1 MQASPLCPS
10 SLVCLGVLL
19 TSLAGCHKAAVPP
32 VKSEPFAQVT
42 EMRQRSV
49 TEDPAVMGNFPN
61 NWQLEKPSG
70 PPMPAEESE
79 IGEFQERL
87 AKIQVAPLVLED
99 LAPGATRKVDLALG
113 GPSGLSGVVR
123 WIGTINPL
131 KVTVSL
137 AGNPLAT
144 TGTTYH
150 IGRDRG
156 GSSLNATTTAG
167 GLATISVTNT
177 SGVKVKLRIVFGASA
192 L

>member
-1 MQASPLCPS
+1 MQASALSPS
-10 SLVCLGVLL
+10 GLVCLGVLL
-19 TSLAGCHKAAVPP
+19 TSLSGCHKATPP
-32 VKSEPFAQVT
+32 AKGEPFAQVT

-61 NWQLEKPSG
+61 NWQLEKPSA
-70 PPMPAEESE
+70 PPMPTEESE
-79 IGEFQERL
+79 IDEFQERL

-99 LAPGATRKVDLALG
+99 LAPGATRKVDLPLA
-113 GPSGLSGVVR
+113 GPSGLNGVVR

-131 KVTVSL
+131 KVTVSV
-137 AGNPLAT
+137 AGSPLAT

-156 GSSLNATTTAG
+156 GSSVNAKTTAG

-177 SGVKVKLRIVFGASA
+177 SGVPVKLRIVFAASA

>member
-1 MQASPLCPS
+1 MQASALSPS
-10 SLVCLGVLL
+10 GLVFLGVLL
-19 TSLAGCHKAAVPP
+19 TSLSGCHKAAPP
-32 VKSEPFAQVT
+32 AKGEPFAQVT

-61 NWQLEKPSG
+61 NWQLEKPSA

-79 IGEFQERL
+79 IDEFQERL

-99 LAPGATRKVDLALG
+99 LAPGATRKVDLPLS
-113 GPSGLSGVVR
+113 GPSGLNGVVR
-123 WIGTINPL
+123 WIGTTSPL

-137 AGNPLAT
+137 AGSPLAT
-144 TGTTYH
+144 TGSTYH

-156 GSSLNATTTAG
+156 GSSVNAKTTAS

-177 SGVKVKLRIVFGASA
+177 SGVPVKLRIVFASSA

>member
-1 MQASPLCPS
+1 MQGSPLS
-10 SLVCLGVLL
+10 RSGLVCLGVLL
-19 TSLAGCHKAAVPP
+19 ASLSGCHKASPP
-32 VKSEPFAQVT
+32 AKGEPFAQVT

-70 PPMPAEESE
+70 PPMPPEESE
-79 IGEFQERL
+79 IDEFQERL

-99 LAPGATRKVDLALG
+99 LAPGATRKVDLPLA
-113 GPSGLSGVVR
+113 GPSGLNGVVR
-123 WIGTINPL
+123 WIGTISPL

-137 AGNPLAT
+137 AGSPLAT
-144 TGTTYH
+144 TGSTYH

-156 GSSLNATTTAG
+156 GSSLNAKTTAG
-167 GLATISVTNT
+167 GLATLSVTNT
-177 SGVKVKLRIVFGASA
+177 SGVPVKLRIVFASSA

>member
-1 MQASPLCPS
+1 MQASALSPS
-10 SLVCLGVLL
+10 GLVCLGVLL
-19 TSLAGCHKAAVPP
+19 TSLSGCHKTPP
-32 VKSEPFAQVT
+32 AKSEPFAQVT

-49 TEDPAVMGNFPN
+49 TEDPAVTGNFPN

-79 IGEFQERL
+79 IDEFQERL

-99 LAPGATRKVDLALG
+99 LAPGATRKVDLSLA
-113 GPSGLSGVVR
+113 GPSGLNGVVR
-123 WIGTINPL
+123 WIGTTSPL

-137 AGNPLAT
+137 AGSPLAT
-144 TGTTYH
+144 TGSTYH

-156 GSSLNATTTAG
+156 GSSVNAKTTAG

-177 SGVKVKLRIVFGASA
+177 SGVPVKLRIVFASSA

>member
-1 MQASPLCPS
+1 MQFSARSLS
-10 SLVCLGVLL
+10 RLVCLSALL
-19 TSLAGCHKAAVPP
+19 TSLSGCHKAVPP
-32 VKSEPFAQVT
+32 AKSEPFAQLT

-70 PPMPAEESE
+70 SPMPAEESE
-79 IGEFQERL
+79 ISEFQDRL
-87 AKIQVAPLVLED
+87 AKIQIAPVVLED
-99 LAPGATRKVDLALG
+99 LAPGATRKVDLPLG

-123 WIGTINPL
+123 WIGTISPL

-137 AGNPLAT
+137 AGAPLAT

-150 IGRDRG
+150 IGHDRG
-156 GSSLNATTTAG
+156 GSSLNAQTTTA

-177 SGVKVKLRIVFGASA
+177 SAVQVKLRIVFAASP

>member
-1 MQASPLCPS
+1 MQASPLSPGR
-10 SLVCLGVLL
+10 LVFLCVLL
-19 TSLAGCHKAAVPP
+19 LSLSGCHKAVPP
-32 VKSEPFAQVT
+32 AKSEPFAQVT

-61 NWQLEKPSG
+61 NWQIEKPSG

-99 LAPGATRKVDLALG
+99 LAPGATRKVDLQLA
-113 GPSGLSGVVR
+113 GPSGLNGVVR

-137 AGNPLAT
+137 AGSPLAT

-156 GSSLNATTTAG
+156 GSSLNAKTTAG
-167 GLATISVTNT
+167 GRATISVTNT
-177 SGVKVKLRIVFGASA
+177 SGVPVKLRIVFASSA

>member
-1 MQASPLCPS
+1 
-10 SLVCLGVLL
+10 
-19 TSLAGCHKAAVPP
+19 
-32 VKSEPFAQVT
+32 
-42 EMRQRSV
+42 MRQRSV

-61 NWQLEKPSG
+61 NWQIEKPSG

-87 AKIQVAPLVLED
+87 AKIQVAPVVLED
-99 LAPGATRKVDLALG
+99 LAPGATRNVDLQLS
-113 GPSGLSGVVR
+113 GPSGLSGLVR

-131 KVTVSL
+131 RVTVSL
-137 AGNPLAT
+137 AGAPLAT

-150 IGRDRG
+150 IGRDKG
-156 GSSLNATTTAG
+156 GSSLNTQTTTG

-177 SGVKVKLRIVFGASA
+177 SGVQVKLRIVFAASA

>member
-1 MQASPLCPS
+1 MRDSAVCPS
-10 SLVCLGVLL
+10 SLVCFCVLL
-19 TSLAGCHKAAVPP
+19 VSLSGCHKAVPP
-32 VKSEPFAQVT
+32 VKGEPFAQVT

-61 NWQLEKPSG
+61 NWQIEKPSG

-79 IGEFQERL
+79 IDEFQERL
-87 AKIQVAPLVLED
+87 AKIQVAPVVLED
-99 LAPGATRKVDLALG
+99 LAPGATRKVDLQLA
-113 GPSGLSGVVR
+113 GPCGLNGVVR
-123 WIGTINPL
+123 WIGTISPL

-137 AGNPLAT
+137 AGSPLAT
-144 TGTTYH
+144 TGSTYH

-156 GSSLNATTTAG
+156 GSSLNAKTTAG

-177 SGVKVKLRIVFGASA
+177 SGVSVKLRIVFAASA

>member
-1 MQASPLCPS
+1 
-10 SLVCLGVLL
+10 
-19 TSLAGCHKAAVPP
+19 
-32 VKSEPFAQVT
+32 
-42 EMRQRSV
+42 MRQLSV

-70 PPMPAEESE
+70 PPMPPEESE
-79 IGEFQERL
+79 VDEFQERL
-87 AKIQVAPLVLED
+87 AKIQIAPLVLED
-99 LAPGATRKVDLALG
+99 LAPGDTRKVDLPIT

-131 KVTVSL
+131 KVTVAFDGS
-137 AGNPLAT
+137 PLNT

-156 GSSLNATTTAG
+156 GSSVNAQTTTG

-177 SGVKVKLRIVFGASA
+177 STVPVKLRIVFAASA

>member
-1 MQASPLCPS
+1 MQASALSPS
-10 SLVCLGVLL
+10 GLVCLGVLL
-19 TSLAGCHKAAVPP
+19 TSLSGCHKAPP
-32 VKSEPFAQVT
+32 AKGEPFAQVT

-61 NWQLEKPSG
+61 NWQLEKPSA

-87 AKIQVAPLVLED
+87 AKINVAPLVLED
-99 LAPGATRKVDLALG
+99 LAPGATRKVDLPLG
-113 GPSGLSGVVR
+113 GPSGLNGVVR

-137 AGNPLAT
+137 AGSPLAT
-144 TGTTYH
+144 TGSTYH

-156 GSSLNATTTAG
+156 GSSVNAKTTAG

-177 SGVKVKLRIVFGASA
+177 SGVPVKLRIVFASSA

>member
-1 MQASPLCPS
+1 MQGSPLSPS
-10 SLVCLGVLL
+10 RIVFLCVLL
-19 TSLAGCHKAAVPP
+19 VSLSGCHKAVPP
-32 VKSEPFAQVT
+32 AKGEPFAQVT

-70 PPMPAEESE
+70 PPMPPEESE
-79 IGEFQERL
+79 IDEFQERL
-87 AKIQVAPLVLED
+87 AKINVAPLVLED
-99 LAPGATRKVDLALG
+99 LAPGATRKVDLQLA
-113 GPSGLSGVVR
+113 GPSGLNGVVR
-123 WIGTINPL
+123 WIGTTSPL

-137 AGNPLAT
+137 AGSPLAT
-144 TGTTYH
+144 TGSTYH

-156 GSSLNATTTAG
+156 GSSLNAKTTAG

-177 SGVKVKLRIVFGASA
+177 SGVPVKLRIVFASSA

>member
-1 MQASPLCPS
+1 MLVSALSLSRFVPLC
-10 SLVCLGVLL
+10 VLL
-19 TSLAGCHKAAVPP
+19 LCLPGCHKAVPP
-32 VKSEPFAQVT
+32 TKTEPFVQVT

-61 NWQLEKPSG
+61 NWQLEKPNG

-79 IGEFQERL
+79 IDEFQERL
-87 AKIQVAPLVLED
+87 AKLQIAPLVLED
-99 LAPGATRKVDLALG
+99 LAPGDTRKVDLPIT

-123 WIGTINPL
+123 WIGTVNPL

-137 AGNPLAT
+137 GGSPLTT

-156 GSSLNATTTAG
+156 GSSVNAQTTTG

-177 SGVKVKLRIVFGASA
+177 STVPVKLRIVFAASA